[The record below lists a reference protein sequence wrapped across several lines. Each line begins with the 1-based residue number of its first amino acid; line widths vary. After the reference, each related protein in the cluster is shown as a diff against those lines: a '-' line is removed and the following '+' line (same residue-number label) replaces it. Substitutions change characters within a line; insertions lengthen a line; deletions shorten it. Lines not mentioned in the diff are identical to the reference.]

1 MCMQEK
7 DNKDR
12 QMDRKTEKED
22 VGDIR
27 QIASLCTP
35 HPSGGLT
42 GLVLMHRQVA
52 RFKEIGV

>member
-7 DNKDR
+7 ENKKGLMHKDR
-12 QMDRKTEKED
+12 KED

-35 HPSGGLT
+35 HPGGGLT
-42 GLVLMHRQVA
+42 ELVLKHRQEA